1 MAERNLD
8 AAARIAR
15 ERAELAAVTGDRE
28 LALEACIAHAKLY
41 ACGWRLFDL
50 PAAGAPTAPKE
61 ITALYDG
68 RCVECRAPI
77 AAGDRIVYS
86 DSGSRCLRCGKQVAA

>member
-8 AAARIAR
+8 ADARVAR

-50 PAAGAPTAPKE
+50 PESCAPSAPKE
-61 ITALYDG
+61 ITAMYDG
-68 RCVECRAPI
+68 RCLQCRAPI
-77 AAGDRIVYS
+77 AAGDRIVWS
-86 DSGSRCLRCGKQVAA
+86 EGGARCLRCGARKAA